1 MGQRFAF
8 YHQRKEIMISR
19 VLSRLCV
26 LFLAVSTVACADE
39 NSVRKELATRFPD
52 IPVSS
57 VRKAPVKGLYE
68 VTAGQQVFY
77 VDEKVDHVIL
87 GNIIDTRNNRNL
99 TAERREALL
108 RVDFAS
114 LPLDDAIRIVRGK
127 GSRKLAVFEDPDC
140 PYCRRL
146 EAELAR
152 MDDLTVY
159 VFLLP
164 LEQLHPEA
172 GQKARKIWCAPD
184 RAQAW
189 LAAMQTGTLPDNRGD
204 CDNPVARTIELA
216 NRLNIQGTPALVFES
231 GRLVPGAIPREK
243 IEELLNEAKTAKEG
257 ARK

>member
-1 MGQRFAF
+1 
-8 YHQRKEIMISR
+8 MISR
-19 VLSRLCV
+19 LCSRLLLLV
-26 LFLAVSTVACADE
+26 FAVSTAACADE
-39 NSVRKELATRFPD
+39 NSVRRELANRFPD

-57 VRKAPVKGLYE
+57 VKKAPVKGLYE
-68 VTAGQQVFY
+68 ITAGQQVFY

-87 GNIIDTRNNRNL
+87 GNIIDTRSQRNL

-127 GSRKLAVFEDPDC
+127 GTRRLAVFEDPDC

-146 EAELAR
+146 EADLAR
-152 MDDLTVY
+152 IDDVTIY

-164 LEQLHPEA
+164 LDQLHPEA
-172 GQKARKIWCAPD
+172 GLKSRKVWCAPD

-189 LAAMQTGTLPDNRGD
+189 LAVMNGGTPPDNKGD
-204 CDNPVARTIELA
+204 CPNPVARTAQLA
-216 NRLNIQGTPALVFES
+216 QKLNIQGTPALIFES

-243 IEELLNEAKTAKEG
+243 IEELLNESRAAKGG
-257 ARK
+257 AQ